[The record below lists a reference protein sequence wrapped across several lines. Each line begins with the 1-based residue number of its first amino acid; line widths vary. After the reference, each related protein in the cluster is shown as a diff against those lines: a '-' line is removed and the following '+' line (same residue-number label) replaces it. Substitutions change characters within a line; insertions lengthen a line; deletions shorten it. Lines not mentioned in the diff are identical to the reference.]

1 MKISNR
7 HSGLT
12 ILFLLLT
19 LLCFS
24 QKKYAFVSG
33 KVVDDNENPL
43 TKVSVV
49 ILGQS
54 NGITTNDSGYFR
66 IRVEADK
73 AFALIFSYA
82 GRRAEQKNFLL
93 SEGEE
98 AVSYTHLYYWIAK
111 CQQAMGQTAEAKLNY
126 QRAFGLDQ
134 SFTAARDSANK
145 LK

>member
-1 MKISNR
+1 MKIINR

-12 ILFLLLT
+12 ILFLFLT

-54 NGITTNDSGYFR
+54 NGITTNDSGLFPDPGGSR
-66 IRVEADK
+66 
-73 AFALIFSYA
+73 
-82 GRRAEQKNFLL
+82 
-93 SEGEE
+93 
-98 AVSYTHLYYWIAK
+98 
-111 CQQAMGQTAEAKLNY
+111 
-126 QRAFGLDQ
+126 
-134 SFTAARDSANK
+134 
-145 LK
+145 